1 MKNRK
6 NHHLLSTFV
15 RPGIYNVTH
24 PHKLYLCGLENAI
37 KSTEP
42 FSKEERLTLKQK
54 KLEEHLRTSTGIPK
68 VDVDDVDEYSNDNKK
83 KEKKYLTTHH
93 LPSLKNKPQVNFI
106 SYFYEDFLRF
116 KYFYLFRYL
125 YQTSQKVKNNI

>member
-42 FSKEERLTLKQK
+42 FSKEERLTLKQR

-83 KEKKYLTTHH
+83 KEKKYLTTHP
-93 LPSLKNKPQVNFI
+93 LPPLKNKPQVNFI
-106 SYFYEDFLRF
+106 SYFYEDFFTFQIFLLVQISLSNVT
-116 KYFYLFRYL
+116 KG
-125 YQTSQKVKNNI
+125 QK